1 LRTAVGQRR
10 EPVPTTVQAAGRLWV
25 GESKTEAGVRHV
37 DLLPGLRDELT
48 AYKAGCSRT
57 EPGDYVFATSAGRRH
72 GIDNIRNRVFDR
84 AVERANKCLVKA
96 DKTPLPD
103 GLTPHKLRHT
113 FASLLVAL
121 GEDPGYVMDQIGHTN
136 PNFTL
141 RVYRHGMRRD
151 DGEKERLRAL
161 VEGVDWAP
169 MGTNGDSDGRGS
181 ETEAGSGSEKPRD
194 SGAFAEADDGT
205 RTHDLL
211 HGKQTL

>member
-1 LRTAVGQRR
+1 VLEHPAWRLR
-10 EPVPTTVQAAGRLWV
+10 
-25 GESKTEAGVRHV
+25 VRHV
-37 DLLPGLRDELT
+37 SG
-48 AYKAGCSRT
+48 S
-57 EPGDYVFATSAGRRH
+57 H

-84 AVERANKCLVKA
+84 AVERANKRLTEA

-151 DGEKERLRAL
+151 EGEKERLRAL

-169 MGTNGDSDGRGS
+169 MGTKGDSEGRGS
-181 ETEAGSGSEKPRD
+181 EAEAGSGSEKPRD